1 MAIPSSQLQGVD
13 KKSILNKVDLSNF
26 KSSTK
31 LEALVE
37 ELEKMKVRR
46 ACAST

>member
-1 MAIPSSQLQGVD
+1 VTVQLQGVD
-13 KKSILNKVDLSNF
+13 KKSILNKVDLPNF

-37 ELEKMKVRR
+37 ELEKMKVRVFL
-46 ACAST
+46 